1 MTDNVTDNV
10 NDPDAAAGSWR
21 EYYAKTGARPPR
33 ETLLFALDKFDEEKI
48 TTDRK
53 LAADLG
59 CGSGRDTVE
68 ILRRGWQVLAVD
80 AEQDAMEGL
89 RAREEIGEDA
99 PLETLTA
106 RLQDAA
112 LPERMLI
119 NASFVLPLIEP
130 QDFPDLW
137 NGMLMAL
144 MPGGRVSCQLYGNR
158 DSWTGRPGMTFFTR
172 EGVDAILNP
181 LDVEYFREEEDDSTT
196 PRGTPKHWHIF
207 HIVARKP
214 LG

>member
-1 MTDNVTDNV
+1 MTDNVTD
-10 NDPDAAAGSWR
+10 PDATAGNWR

-33 ETLLFALDKFDEEKI
+33 ETLLFALDKFDEEGLASEL
-48 TTDRK
+48 K
-53 LAADLG
+53 LAVDLG

-68 ILRRGWQVLAVD
+68 IVRRGWQVLAID
-80 AEQDAMEGL
+80 AEQDAIDGL
-89 RAREEIGEDA
+89 RARQEIGQEIGEDA

-112 LPERMLI
+112 LPERILI

-130 QDFPDLW
+130 ADFPDLW
-137 NGMLMAL
+137 NNMLMSL
-144 MPGGRVSCQLYGNR
+144 MPGGRISCQLYGNR
-158 DSWTGRPGMTFFTR
+158 DSWTGRPGMCFFTR
-172 EGVDAILNP
+172 EGVEALLDP
-181 LDVEYFREEEDDSTT
+181 LDIEYFREEEDDSTT